1 VVLSEN
7 SNSLQP
13 KRLLVYPGGE
23 GSYRRRREVPCEP
36 LMGNTVHVLSAA
48 HNLELMKKAQATV
61 QLGARL
67 LLVDHWT
74 DPTHS
79 QSLLR
84 RVPPVMW
91 LEFSVAR
98 SPVT

>member
-1 VVLSEN
+1 
-7 SNSLQP
+7 
-13 KRLLVYPGGE
+13 
-23 GSYRRRREVPCEP
+23 
-36 LMGNTVHVLSAA
+36 MGNTVHVLSAA

-84 RVPPVMW
+84 RLCRDNSLASGRPA
-91 LEFSVAR
+91 SAR
-98 SPVT
+98 RCNLVELRV